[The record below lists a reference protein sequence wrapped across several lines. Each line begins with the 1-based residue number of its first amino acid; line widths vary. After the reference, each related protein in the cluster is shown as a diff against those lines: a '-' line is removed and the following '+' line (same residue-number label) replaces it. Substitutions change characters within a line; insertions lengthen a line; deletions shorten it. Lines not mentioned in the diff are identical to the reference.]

1 MSAWISCL
9 GHALPGPSLSQGDF
23 ARWLE
28 ARLPP
33 GSDPARLRRFASRTG
48 VATRHSAIDLFGA
61 EGDTLYPPNAAH
73 AGALARSQA
82 FARLAPP
89 LATAAVHAACPE
101 GFGRITHLV
110 VATCTAAIA
119 PGLDLQLV
127 TALGLP
133 RSVRRTM
140 VGFMGC
146 YAAMP
151 ALRIA
156 RDTVLADPTARVLV
170 VCCELASLHL
180 HTGPE
185 DDALIGAC
193 LFADGA
199 AAAVVEA
206 SEQPVGLGLRLVH
219 DLSAVVPD
227 SADAMAWVAAD
238 DGFRLRLSPTVPA
251 TLASALPALCDE
263 LLGSITRPDCRFAVH
278 PGGPRVLDDVARA
291 LALPAETLHASR
303 EALRTAGNRSSST
316 ILAIIADLCATPWH
330 GPLAAFA
337 FGPGLTA
344 EAILLE
350 RHGP

>member
-1 MSAWISCL
+1 M
-9 GHALPGPSLSQGDF
+9 
-23 ARWLE
+23 
-28 ARLPP
+28 
-33 GSDPARLRRFASRTG
+33 
-48 VATRHSAIDLFGA
+48 
-61 EGDTLYPPNAAH
+61 
-73 AGALARSQA
+73 
-82 FARLAPP
+82 
-89 LATAAVHAACPE
+89 HAACPD
-101 GFGRITHLV
+101 GPGRITHVV
-110 VATCTAAIA
+110 VATCTGAVA

-133 RSVRRTM
+133 HTVRRTM

-156 RDTVLADPTARVLV
+156 RDTVLADPAARVLV

-180 HTGPE
+180 HPGPE

-206 SEQPVGLGLRLVH
+206 ADLPVGLGLRLVH
-219 DLSAVVPD
+219 DLSAIVPD
-227 SADAMAWVAAD
+227 SSDAMAWVAAD
-238 DGFRLRLSPTVPA
+238 DGFRLRLSPAVPA
-251 TLASALPALCDE
+251 ALASALPALSDE
-263 LLGSITRPDCRFAVH
+263 LLGDIARRDCRFAVH
-278 PGGPRVLDDVARA
+278 PGGPRVLDDAARA
-291 LALPAETLHASR
+291 LDLPDQDLHASR
-303 EALRTAGNRSSST
+303 EALRTAGNRSSAT
-316 ILAIIADLCATPWH
+316 ILAIIAAMCATPWR

-350 RHGP
+350 RHG